1 MPFTGR
7 KAMTRRHMLGAALA
21 AGAAVPLA
29 AVAGPAWADPGAPA
43 APGSPAPAPT
53 PTPAPTPAPAP
64 ARLTLPVPTG
74 PYPVGTVQL
83 HLVDRSR
90 PDDIAGPG
98 HFRELMATVWYPAR
112 DVERYPVAPWMPAGA
127 LTAFLADVGFSALAD
142 LAPFTS
148 GHVGAPVLRSG
159 RRLPVLVYA
168 HGAHSHQGDHTTMV
182 QELASHGYAVVTVAH
197 TYDTYAEFPDG
208 RIAVPSGDPKA
219 PTAPRDF
226 AADLRFLLDCVEQ
239 LAAGCNPDVDR
250 RELPAGLLG
259 GLDPHR
265 MGAFGWSKGGSAAA
279 CATLEDERIRAGL
292 SLDGPMEMNPPLS
305 GELDRPF
312 MMMTAV
318 FTRAQ
323 DPAAA
328 QFWSLLRGW
337 RLNIQ
342 AQGAVHV
349 SYGDNEA
356 LFPRVAKLLGWSGQ
370 QLQGT
375 IGTLDPDEGVKIQQ
389 AYPLAFFDEHL
400 RGHRRGH
407 LLDGPSPAFPAVTFL
422 P

>member
-1 MPFTGR
+1 MTATPLTATPLTGP
-7 KAMTRRHMLGAALA
+7 KSMTRRRLVGAAL
-21 AGAAVPLA
+21 AAVPLA
-29 AVAGPAWADPGAPA
+29 AVAGPAWASAPAPA
-43 APGSPAPAPT
+43 APAPSPSPT
-53 PTPAPTPAPAP
+53 
-64 ARLTLPVPTG
+64 RLTLPAPTG
-74 PYPVGTVQL
+74 PHPVGTVEL

-90 PDDIAGPG
+90 PDEIAGPG

-127 LTAFLADVGFSALAD
+127 LAPFLADVGFSAVTD
-142 LAPFTS
+142 LAPLTA

-159 RRLPVLVYA
+159 RRLPVLVYS
-168 HGAHSHQGDHTTMV
+168 HGAHSHQGDHTAMV
-182 QELASHGYAVVTVAH
+182 QELASHGYAVLTVAH
-197 TYDTYAEFPDG
+197 TYDTYTVFPGG
-208 RIAVPSGDPKA
+208 RVSVPLHDPKA
-219 PTAPRDF
+219 PSYPRDF
-226 AADLRFLLDCVEQ
+226 AADLRFVLDCAEQ
-239 LAAGCNPDVDR
+239 IAAGCNPDVDR

-279 CATLEDERIRAGL
+279 CATLEDKRIQAGL
-292 SLDGPMEMNPPLS
+292 SLDGPMEMNPPLT

-328 QFWSLLRGW
+328 QFWSQLRGW

-342 AQGAVHV
+342 AEGATHV
-349 SYGDNEA
+349 SYGDDEA
-356 LFPRVAKLLGWSGQ
+356 LFPQVAKLFGWTGQ
-370 QLQGT
+370 QLQDW
-375 IGTLDPDEGVKIQQ
+375 IGTLDPDQGVKIQQ
-389 AYPLAFFDEHL
+389 TYPRAFFDEHL
-400 RGHRRGH
+400 RHRHGH
-407 LLDGPSPAFPAVTFL
+407 LLDGPSPAFRAVTFL